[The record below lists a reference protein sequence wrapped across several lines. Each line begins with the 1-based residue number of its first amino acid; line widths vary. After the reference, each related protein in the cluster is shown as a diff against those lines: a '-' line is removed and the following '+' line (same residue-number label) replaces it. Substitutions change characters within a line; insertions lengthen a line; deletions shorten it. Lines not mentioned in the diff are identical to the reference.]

1 MGLVNILS
9 SYVCQTSYD
18 DLPQAVITAIKER
31 IIDFLGVALS
41 GYKSNVHK
49 PALKALEEY
58 HTGNGASVIGEE
70 VKLPCSLAAF
80 INSSLCLD
88 MTDGSRAAA
97 LHPGPV
103 VIPAALA
110 AAEVADKASG
120 KDLML
125 GVALGYE
132 VMIRVGRAMNPSAV
146 KRGFHPTS
154 IVGPLGSAAAV
165 GKIMNLN
172 EACISNALSLAAVSG
187 SGLLDALTA
196 PEPFAQVQIARA
208 CHAGIFSVL
217 LGQSGIKGSDN
228 ILEEAFMPAFSDQ
241 YSLEL
246 VTRDLGKD
254 YMIPKTYIKMHAG
267 CRHIHAPIDAAL
279 SIINRNG
286 INWRDIEQISV
297 RTYSVALDLEIEEPK
312 TGQEAKFNIPFG
324 IAVALVHGNAFVDR
338 FTDQNLKDK
347 QIQKLMGAI
356 TVEHD
361 PELDRDYPVKRGAT
375 VEITTKDGS
384 AFRHTLDLARGEPE
398 WPYSKSEIEDK
409 FKYLT
414 SGIVDL
420 QVGQRII
427 EFVNRLETTRE
438 ISSLFVWLK
447 VGT

>member
-9 SYVCQTSYD
+9 SHICQTSYD
-18 DLPQAVITAIKER
+18 DLPDAVITATKDR

-49 PALKALEEY
+49 PALKALERY
-58 HTGNGASVIGEE
+58 HTSNGASVIGED
-70 VKLPCSLAAF
+70 VKLPCDLTAF
-80 INSSLCLD
+80 INSSLCFD

-110 AAEVADKASG
+110 VADVADKASG

-125 GVALGYE
+125 AIVLGYE
-132 VMIRVGRAMNPSAV
+132 VMTRVGRAMNPSAV

-154 IVGPLGSAAAV
+154 IVGPLGSAVAA
-165 GKIMNLN
+165 GKIMNLD
-172 EACISNALSLAAVSG
+172 EACMSNALSIAAVSG
-187 SGLLDALTA
+187 SGLLDALRA

-208 CHAGIFSVL
+208 CHAGILSVL
-217 LGQSGIKGSDN
+217 LAQSGIKGSDS
-228 ILEEAFMPAFSDQ
+228 ILEGAFMPAFSDQ
-241 YSLEL
+241 YNLEL
-246 VTRDLGKD
+246 VTTDLGKD

-279 SIINRNG
+279 HIVNSKG
-286 INWRDIEQISV
+286 INWRDIQHISV

-312 TGQEAKFNIPFG
+312 TGQEAKFSIPFG

-338 FTDQNLKDK
+338 FTDQDLKDK
-347 QIQKLMGAI
+347 QIQRLMR
-356 TVEHD
+356 TVVVEHD

-375 VEITTKDGS
+375 VEITTRDGS

-398 WPYSKSEIEDK
+398 CPYSKSEIEDK

-414 SGIVDL
+414 SGIIDL
-420 QVGQRII
+420 EVGQRIM
-427 EFVNRLETTRE
+427 EFVNRLETTGE
-438 ISSLFVWLK
+438 ICNLFKWLK
-447 VGT
+447 VRT

>member
-1 MGLVNILS
+1 MGLVNIFG

-18 DLPQAVITAIKER
+18 DFPEAVITAIKER

-41 GYKSNVHK
+41 GYKFNVHK
-49 PALKALEEY
+49 PALKALEKY
-58 HTGNGASVIGEE
+58 RTRNGASVIGEGM
-70 VKLPCSLAAF
+70 KLPCSLAAF
-80 INSSLCLD
+80 MNSILCFD

-110 AAEVADKASG
+110 AAEVTDKASG

-125 GVALGYE
+125 AIALGYE
-132 VMIRVGRAMNPSAV
+132 LMIRVGRAMNPSAV
-146 KRGFHPTS
+146 KRGFHLTS
-154 IVGPLGSAAAV
+154 VVGPLGSAAAV

-172 EACISNALSLAAVSG
+172 EACISNALSIAAVSG
-187 SGLLDALTA
+187 SGLLDALKA

-208 CHAGIFSVL
+208 CHAGILSVL
-217 LGQSGIKGSDN
+217 LGQSEIKGSNN
-228 ILEEAFMPAFSDQ
+228 ILEEAFIPAFSDQ
-241 YSLEL
+241 YDLEP

-279 SIINRNG
+279 HIINRND

-312 TGQEAKFNIPFG
+312 TGDEAKFSIPFG

-347 QIQKLMGAI
+347 QIQKLMRTI

-361 PELDRDYPVKRGAT
+361 PELDRDYPVKRGAR
-375 VEITTKDGS
+375 VEITTKGGS
-384 AFRHTLDLARGEPE
+384 TFRHTLDLARGEPE
-398 WPYSKSEIEDK
+398 CPYSKSEIEDK
-409 FKYLT
+409 FKYLANGT
-414 SGIVDL
+414 IDL
-420 QVGQRII
+420 QAGQRII
-427 EFVNRLETTRE
+427 ESINQLETTGE
-438 ISSLFVWLK
+438 ISSLFTWLK
-447 VGT
+447 VRR

>member
-1 MGLVNILS
+1 MGLVNTLS

-18 DLPQAVITAIKER
+18 DLPEAVITATKER

-49 PALKALEEY
+49 PALKALEKY
-58 HTGNGASVIGEE
+58 HTSNGASVIGEE
-70 VKLPCSLAAF
+70 VKLPWDLTAF
-80 INSSLCLD
+80 IDSNLCLD

-125 GVALGYE
+125 AIALGYE
-132 VMIRVGRAMNPSAV
+132 VMIRVGQAMNPSAV

-154 IVGPLGSAAAV
+154 IVGPLGSAVAA

-172 EACISNALSLAAVSG
+172 KACMSNALSIAAVSG
-187 SGLLDALTA
+187 SGLLDALKA

-208 CHAGIFSVL
+208 CHAGILSAL
-217 LGQSGIKGSDN
+217 LAQSGIKGSDN
-228 ILEEAFMPAFSDQ
+228 VLEEAFVPAFSDECN
-241 YSLEL
+241 LEL
-246 VTRDLGKD
+246 VTRDLGRD

-297 RTYSVALDLEIEEPK
+297 
-312 TGQEAKFNIPFG
+312 
-324 IAVALVHGNAFVDR
+324 
-338 FTDQNLKDK
+338 
-347 QIQKLMGAI
+347 
-356 TVEHD
+356 
-361 PELDRDYPVKRGAT
+361 
-375 VEITTKDGS
+375 
-384 AFRHTLDLARGEPE
+384 
-398 WPYSKSEIEDK
+398 W
-409 FKYLT
+409 
-414 SGIVDL
+414 
-420 QVGQRII
+420 
-427 EFVNRLETTRE
+427 
-438 ISSLFVWLK
+438 
-447 VGT
+447 

>member
-1 MGLVNILS
+1 MGLVNTFG

-18 DLPQAVITAIKER
+18 DLPEAVITTTKER

-41 GYKSNVHK
+41 GHKFNVHK
-49 PALKALEEY
+49 PALKALEKY
-58 HTGNGASVIGEE
+58 HARNGASVIGEE

-80 INSSLCLD
+80 INSNLCLD

-125 GVALGYE
+125 AVALGYE

-154 IVGPLGSAAAV
+154 IIGPLGSAAAA

-172 EACISNALSLAAVSG
+172 EGCISNTLSVAAVSG
-187 SGLLDALTA
+187 SGLLDALKA

-208 CHAGIFSVL
+208 CHAGIISVL
-217 LGQSGIKGSDN
+217 LGQSGIKGNDN
-228 ILEEAFMPAFSDQ
+228 ILEEAFIPAFSDQ
-241 YSLEL
+241 YDLEP
-246 VTRDLGKD
+246 VTGDLGKD

-279 SIINRNG
+279 HIINRNG

-312 TGQEAKFNIPFG
+312 TGDEAKFSIPFG
-324 IAVALVHGNAFVDR
+324 IAVALVHGDAFVDR
-338 FTDQNLKDK
+338 FIDQNLKDK
-347 QIQKLMGAI
+347 QIQKLMRTV

-361 PELDRDYPVKRGAT
+361 PELDRDYPVKRGVR
-375 VEITTKDGS
+375 VEIATKGGS

-398 WPYSKSEIEDK
+398 CPYSKSEIEDK

-414 SGIVDL
+414 SGIIDL
-420 QVGQRII
+420 QVGQRIT
-427 EFVNRLETTRE
+427 EYVNQLETTGE
-438 ISSLFVWLK
+438 IASLFTWLK
-447 VGT
+447 VGK